1 MNRLFITPIIKQI
14 VIGCVIFFIGG
25 FLLENKQIDLKEYF
39 ALHYIKT
46 DLFRPWQFISHMFM
60 HGGLTHLLFNMIALI
75 TIGGTIENF
84 LGGKKFIT
92 LYFVSGIGA
101 VAIHMLS
108 QFIELYHLTG
118 IWIPSPD
125 IFDIELMDEKTIRYN
140 TEFVKDGANINTIA
154 GILFTKVVGAS
165 GAIYGVVTAFAYL
178 FPNTQLMIMFIPY
191 PIKAKYLIPGFIA
204 LDLFLG
210 ISNFGWDPIA
220 HFAHIGGA
228 IFGFALVYYW
238 RKFDKT
244 NFY

>member
-1 MNRLFITPIIKQI
+1 MNRLFITPVIKQI

-25 FLLENKQIDLKEYF
+25 LLLENKNIDLSDYL
-39 ALHYIKT
+39 ALHYIKA

-60 HGGLTHLLFNMIALI
+60 HGGFTHLLFNMIALI
-75 TIGGTIENF
+75 TIGGTIESF

-92 LYFVSGIGA
+92 LYFVSGFGA

-108 QFIELYHLTG
+108 QFIELNLLTG

-125 IFDIELMDEKTIRYN
+125 VFDIEFVKDGMISYS
-140 TEFVKDGANINTIA
+140 TEFVKDGADINKIA
-154 GILFTKVVGAS
+154 GILITKVVGAS

-204 LDLFLG
+204 LDLVLG